1 MRLLLLLLTRRPL
14 LPSANALTGKAASA
28 RSERERGKWL
38 KVGPQQSIHTRACL
52 VRTVQQ
58 YRAREKEKGELCS
71 SSPASAAASRRYPFS
86 FSEPLAVVFILVCRH
101 SSSFRWENR
110 IDRARGGERV
120 SPRGG
125 FLGTTSRTCVH
136 TVGGGGGS
144 PRERIWHNE
153 GERAPTNVEAK
164 LGSVCGM
171 ECCAVEIEF
180 PFSGSFREA
189 PAAAAQHQLLL

>member
-1 MRLLLLLLTRRPL
+1 MGKKRRRQFPARDLSVGNEAAFFLPFEASTSSYPSTPL

-153 GERAPTNVEAK
+153 GEREHQRTWK
-164 LGSVCGM
+164 LS
-171 ECCAVEIEF
+171 
-180 PFSGSFREA
+180 
-189 PAAAAQHQLLL
+189 